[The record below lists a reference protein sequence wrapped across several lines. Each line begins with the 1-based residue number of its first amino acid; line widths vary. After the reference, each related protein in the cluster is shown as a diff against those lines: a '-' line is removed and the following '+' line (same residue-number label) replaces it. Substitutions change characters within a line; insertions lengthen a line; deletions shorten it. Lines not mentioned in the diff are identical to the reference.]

1 MLPIGHGLSGRGHP
15 CQPGLGQQ
23 NRIGVLLGHER
34 FKDTT
39 QTLTHTLWALFNV
52 LPGHTVQARA
62 AMARSVPHFVI

>member
-1 MLPIGHGLSGRGHP
+1 MVSAVEDIRANPDSASK
-15 CQPGLGQQ
+15 

-52 LPGHTVQARA
+52 LPGHTVQARCHGARCA
-62 AMARSVPHFVI
+62 AFRDLS